1 MLLFYGFASIIGG
14 LLTAMLLGSYSPIIG
29 LLATPLGG
37 SFLVAL
43 AALVV
48 ALPSST
54 RKQSSI
60 PPGVVWC

>member
-1 MLLFYGFASIIGG
+1 MLLFYGSASIIGG
-14 LLTAMLLGSYSPIIG
+14 LLTAMLLGPYNPIIG

-37 SFLVAL
+37 SFLAAL
-43 AALVV
+43 AALLI

-60 PPGVVWC
+60 PPGIVWC